1 MFNAIKNCIKNWCR
15 ICRNKKAN
23 TIVLKVH
30 KISIEYNLS
39 WHAAVKKRLGEVGI
53 GMESNITDIVLHGES
68 NITDIHTAAF
78 EKLKDIFHQESFLSI
93 NNQESKLRTYGK
105 LKTSIGMEKYL
116 EVMINMEERE
126 AI

>member
-78 EKLKDIFHQESFLSI
+78 EKLNIT
-93 NNQESKLRTYGK
+93 N
-105 LKTSIGMEKYL
+105 LKSQGTASTILDWHDGL
-116 EVMINMEERE
+116 C
-126 AI
+126 A